1 MHNFIT
7 FIKEFRIP
15 KKKELENAITSFS
28 KNKLFIFTTIT
39 IVAFITMIILLQK
52 INNSFMVT
60 IPINGGTVTEGIIGI
75 PTLVNPVLALSDA
88 DKDLTALVYSGL
100 MRKMPD
106 GTFIPDIAESYTV
119 SPDGMTYT
127 FIIKNN
133 ITFHDGKLIT
143 ADDIVFT
150 INKIKDPLIKSP
162 RQIGWD
168 GISVNKKDPNTVVFT
183 LKKPYISFMDN
194 TTIGILPMHIWNNIN
209 GTDFSLS
216 PLNIKAIGSG
226 PYKIDSV
233 IKNND
238 GIPEIY
244 NLKQFENFTLGSPH
258 IKNINIKSFSNEK
271 DLIKSLLNNSI
282 DQAGGLSS
290 KNANT
295 IKNAGYII
303 HTATLPRMFGLFF
316 NSMNNQIFNDPVVIN
331 AFNKTIDKEEIINQV
346 LNGYGTA
353 IQSPVPTTIIS
364 DALNKN
370 YNNTSLDEARNILEK
385 GGWIIGPDGI
395 RIHGGTKTIT
405 QKKKVGK
412 KIINQKVTI
421 NNGPTTKLS
430 FSLST
435 GNTPELEQ
443 TSNIIK
449 EQLEKIGAQVNIK
462 IYETGQLNQLIVE
475 RSYEALFFGQ
485 IINHESDLL
494 SFWHSSQRKDPGL
507 NIAMYSNKT
516 IDSILESI
524 QKTLNYNNRI
534 DKYKNLIQE
543 FNKDTP
549 ALLIYSPK
557 YLYAISPEIN
567 NVSIKTLTI
576 PSDRFQSIYTWYAN
590 KDHVW
595 KIFTNLPTININK

>member
-303 HTATLPRMFGLFF
+303 HIATLPRMFGLFF